1 MYSANLPLPAAY
13 RAPVNFR
20 WFWWVGPPAAITWL
34 YRCIPPRIRSWWCKP
49 GNSTSH
55 FILASILAGWGWRA
69 FLVGIIPVRIEGE
82 KFGWGRGIR
91 TENKEL
97 PDWFPTTGTDDTHP
111 EFPYSWFPVH
121 RNGIGLFREAPPFGP
136 ESSAPW
142 PLIPAKML
150 ERP

>member
-1 MYSANLPLPAAY
+1 MSNANLPLPAAY

-34 YRCIPPRIRSWWCKP
+34 YRRIPTRVRSHWCKP

-69 FLVGIIPVRIEGE
+69 FLIGIIPL
-82 KFGWGRGIR
+82 R

-111 EFPYSWFPVH
+111 EFPFSWFPIH
-121 RNGIGLFREAPPFGP
+121 RSGIGV
-136 ESSAPW
+136 PW
-142 PLIPAKML
+142 PLIPARML